1 MNSKYK
7 LVRLYAAYLAIPAIK
22 GILYSA
28 GFVSG
33 ILCLQN
39 PHELG
44 KIVVKEI
51 TA

>member
-7 LVRLYAAYLAIPAIK
+7 LVRVYAEYLAIPAIK

-28 GFVSG
+28 GFACG
-33 ILCLQN
+33 ILGMQN

-44 KIVVKEI
+44 KEIVKEI
-51 TA
+51 TT